1 MANEAVIIN
10 LGYGQGDVQRYT
22 VASGA
27 AFEKGSTCYLTDPRT
42 IFQTFDTTR
51 GGGNSLSGAF
61 AGIAAEEKVA
71 AEGNTSLGLWT
82 SGIFDLKLATGATI
96 HAGELVTF
104 SGANTID
111 KFGSGAGGI
120 NFVAALSSGAF
131 LGRAL
136 ETGTSNEVIAV
147 KLGSFL

>member
-1 MANEAVIIN
+1 MGNEAVIIN
-10 LGYGQGDVQRYT
+10 LGTTKGDITRYT
-22 VASGA
+22 VNSGA
-27 AFEKGSTCYLTDPRT
+27 AFEKGSLCYLVDPRKVFIT
-42 IFQTFDTTR
+42 DDTTR
-51 GGGNSLSGAF
+51 GGISVLSGAW

-71 AEGNTSLGLWT
+71 AEGNTSIGLWT
-82 SGIFDLKLATGATI
+82 TGIFDLKIATGATI

-111 KFGSGAGGI
+111 KLGSGAHNAI
-120 NFVAALSSGAF
+120 ASGAL

-147 KLGSFL
+147 KLCGF